1 MMNFPAVWTPL
12 ERRIRPLALTLACLL
27 SGCTASNLEHV
38 KERGPAR
45 WKEIGFEAIGYQGHQ
60 WGKFGFGTPY
70 GGACVWWELRK
81 VPDNGITYSGCLQR
95 WGDSLEVYGPTAR
108 DAIQPK

>member
-1 MMNFPAVWTPL
+1 MKTIAAIL
-12 ERRIRPLALTLACLL
+12 LACCAA
-27 SGCTASNLEHV
+27 GCSNSNLEYV

-45 WKEIGFEAIGYQGHQ
+45 WKEVGFEPVGYQGHQ
-60 WGKFGFGTPY
+60 WGKLGFGTSY
-70 GGACVWWELRK
+70 GGARVWWELRK
-81 VPDNGITYSGCLQR
+81 VPDNGITYSGFLVR